1 MMRKGFVQSL
11 VVTKLVVVAHS
22 DDETAGASKLLA
34 DHAGELLILHATDS
48 APMNPDYARR
58 AGYESRDE
66 YRSARRSEL
75 LAAMA
80 LASVRESQCLETE
93 LPVADLDASRN
104 IRVIARAI
112 AAVLGRQRKIDC
124 LYTHAYEGGHPDHDA
139 VALAA
144 RLAVDAC
151 DRPVALLEFPEY
163 HAASGLLTA
172 GVLIPR
178 PDVEGTEFALTP
190 AEKRRKKQMLD
201 CFVSQRRILDSFPL
215 ETEWLRPA
223 PRYDFSAPP
232 HPGTLYY
239 ETRPMGWTGEQWRRL
254 AREALRQ

>member
-1 MMRKGFVQSL
+1 M
-11 VVTKLVVVAHS
+11 VTKLVVVAHS

-48 APMNPDYARR
+48 APMNLDYARR
-58 AGYESRDE
+58 SGYESREE
-66 YRSARRSEL
+66 YRTARRNEL

-80 LASVRESQCLETE
+80 LAKIRAPQCLETE
-93 LPVADLDASRN
+93 LPVADLDAGRN
-104 IRVIARAI
+104 IGIIARAI
-112 AAVLGRQRKIDC
+112 AEVLGRHSEVDC

-151 DRPVALLEFPEY
+151 RRPVALLEFPEY
-163 HAASGLLTA
+163 HAASGSLTA

-178 PDVEGTEFALTP
+178 PDTEGTKFALTP
-190 AEKRRKKQMLD
+190 SEQSRKKQMLA

-215 ETEWLRPA
+215 EMEWLRLA

-239 ETRPMGWTGEQWRRL
+239 ETRPMGWTGEGWRQL
-254 AREALRQ
+254 ACEALNQ